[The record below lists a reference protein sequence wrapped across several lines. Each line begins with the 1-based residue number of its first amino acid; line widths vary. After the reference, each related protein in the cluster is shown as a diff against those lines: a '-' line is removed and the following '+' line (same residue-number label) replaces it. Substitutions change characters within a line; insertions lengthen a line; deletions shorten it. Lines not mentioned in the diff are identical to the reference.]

1 MANAERQMPEHAA
14 AAYRDAV
21 DNIFFLK
28 RQQWLAT
35 NYVLLLY
42 AAIFVISAERRS
54 PATPRSFRRVGR

>member
-1 MANAERQMPEHAA
+1 MVNAERQMPGHVT

-42 AAIFVISAERRS
+42 AAIFAVSDRPIFHR
-54 PATPRSFRRVGR
+54 

>member
-28 RQQWLAT
+28 RQQWAGDQLCPT
-35 NYVLLLY
+35 SVCGY
-42 AAIFVISAERRS
+42 
-54 PATPRSFRRVGR
+54 FRDFSSLF